1 MALSR
6 YTRDD
11 GTIARARELRRNATT
26 AETKLWSVLRGGAL
40 DGHKFRRQQ
49 RLGPFYGDLVCQAQ
63 RLVIEID
70 GDTHA
75 QTELYD
81 ARRTAFLER
90 EGYQVLRFTNA
101 EVMTN
106 IEGVAAVIRASLAPS
121 PSHSAAPSGPLPL
134 PQRGEGS

>member
-1 MALSR
+1 MTRSR
-6 YTRDD
+6 YTVDD
-11 GTIARARELRRNATT
+11 GSIARARELRRNSTL
-26 AETKLWSVLRGGAL
+26 AEAKLWSALRGGSL

-49 RLGPFYGDLVCQAQ
+49 RIGPFYGDLVCQAQ

-81 ARRTAFLER
+81 AQRTAFLER
-90 EGYQVLRFTNA
+90 EGYRVLRFTNGD
-101 EVMTN
+101 VMGN
-106 IEGVAAVIRASLAPS
+106 VDGVAEVIRAALAPS

-134 PQRGEGS
+134 PHWGEGF